1 MRHFLALIFAV
12 GCGVLPD
19 ATPLLALDLSQ
30 LKPQGYV
37 SDFAR
42 VLDGPSREAI
52 QRYLGAVEKAT
63 GAQVALVT
71 IGSLDGEP
79 IEQVANQLYR
89 QWGVGKKETN
99 EGVLFLFAIQERRSR
114 LEVGYGLEPV
124 LPDGAAG
131 GLLRSMRPALRA
143 GNYSEAFLEAARQ
156 LGERLAQAKGVA
168 VNESLPARRAI
179 AGQRRGLETIP
190 TPWLIVG
197 GIVLLMLLAGR
208 MGGGGRR
215 YGRGCGP
222 WISTGGYGGGFGG
235 GGGSGGS
242 SWGGF
247 GGGNSGG
254 GGASSDW

>member
-1 MRHFLALIFAV
+1 VRKSFALMAAVCCCLLLA
-12 GCGVLPD
+12 
-19 ATPLLALDLSQ
+19 ATQGLALDLSQ

-37 SDFAR
+37 SDFAK
-42 VLDGPSREAI
+42 VVDNPSRESI
-52 QRYLGAVEKAT
+52 NRYLAALEKAT

-71 IGSLDGEP
+71 IQTLEGEP

-99 EGVLFLFAIQERRSR
+99 EGVLFLFAIKERRSR

-131 GLLRSMRPALRA
+131 GILRGMRPALRA

-156 LGERLAQAKGVA
+156 LGARLAGAKGVIIDEA
-168 VNESLPARRAI
+168 LPGRRAMRSE
-179 AGQRRGLETIP
+179 GRGLEQIP
-190 TPWLIVG
+190 TPWLVVG
-197 GIVLLMLLAGR
+197 GIVLLFLVAR
-208 MGGGGRR
+208 AFSGGRR
-215 YGRGCGP
+215 RYGGGP
-222 WISTGGYGGGFGG
+222 WISTGGFGGGFGG
-235 GGGSGGS
+235 SSGGGGS

-247 GGGNSGG
+247 GGGDSGG